1 MAAPSDDT
9 LADWLDYWLENIVK
23 INNEVTTYESY
34 KNIIKYIKADMG
46 GIKLQKLTA
55 KRI

>member
-9 LADWLDYWLENIVK
+9 LADWLENIVK
-23 INNEVTTYESY
+23 INNEVTSYESY
-34 KNIIKYIKADMG
+34 KNIIKYLKADMG
-46 GIKLQKLTA
+46 RIKLQKLTA

>member
-23 INNEVTTYESY
+23 INNEVTSYESY
-34 KNIIKYIKADMG
+34 KNIIKYLKADMG
-46 GIKLQKLTA
+46 RIKLQKLTA